1 MRAVA
6 TVAFVLLAACNSAAP
21 PPTKEQASAPEP
33 ARPTDET
40 RRFPL
45 ANQVN
50 TELVNNH
57 LLGKSF
63 MPGGTLAHY
72 KRGKTTYDMF
82 IARAESP
89 TEAAILLLDWKK
101 ELEDAQ
107 LVPSF
112 GGYFGKDG
120 DTAVFV
126 FPKGPWI
133 AGITGLPQK
142 DADAQARPLAG
153 QLPAQ

>member
-1 MRAVA
+1 MRAA
-6 TVAFVLLAACNSAAP
+6 AAAAFVLLAACNSAP
-21 PPTKEQASAPEP
+21 PPAKEQAAAPEP
-33 ARPTDET
+33 ARPKDET

-45 ANQVN
+45 ANQVT
-50 TELVNNH
+50 TELVTNH
-57 LLGKSF
+57 LFGKTF

-72 KRGKTTYDMF
+72 KRGNTTYNMF
-82 IARAESP
+82 IARSDSP
-89 TEAAILLLDWKK
+89 TDAAILLLDWKK
-101 ELEDAQ
+101 ELQDAQ

-112 GGYFGKDG
+112 GGYFGKDR
-120 DTAVFV
+120 DTPVFV

-142 DADAQARPLAG
+142 EADTQARTLAA